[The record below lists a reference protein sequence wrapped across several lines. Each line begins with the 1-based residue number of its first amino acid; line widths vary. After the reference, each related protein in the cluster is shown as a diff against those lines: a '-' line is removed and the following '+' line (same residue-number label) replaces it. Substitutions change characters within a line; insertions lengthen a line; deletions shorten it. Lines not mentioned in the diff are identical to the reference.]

1 MRIGYTAPAHGGV
14 FGFIAHQRQKA
25 PHHVQ
30 ARKKEMNKRFSMRGM
45 YCWLRVFRI
54 SCHAQYIA

>member
-30 ARKKEMNKRFSMRGM
+30 ARKKEMNKRFDERNVLLAAG
-45 YCWLRVFRI
+45 VQNF
-54 SCHAQYIA
+54 CHAQYIA